1 MSNNELRG
9 HGEFLRG
16 QAKSFLS
23 DFEGYAFDFENDA
36 TGSDGEDVTHGVTLT
51 LTHADVGRF
60 LRDGFIR
67 EDANPALAFTL
78 HVARHCDTS
87 GFDLATRDPV
97 CAEALD
103 AEATKSELIAALGI
117 ALAAALL
124 RAAELCSFRL

>member
-1 MSNNELRG
+1 MNFVVTG
-9 HGEFLRG
+9 
-16 QAKSFLS
+16 SFCAARRRASLS
-23 DFEGYAFDFENDA
+23 DFEGYTFDFENDA
-36 TGSDGEDVTHGVTLT
+36 TGSDGEDVTYGVTLT

-78 HVARHCDTS
+78 HVARHGDTS

-103 AEATKSELIAALGI
+103 AEATKSELIAALGV

-124 RAAELCSFRL
+124 RAAELLFF